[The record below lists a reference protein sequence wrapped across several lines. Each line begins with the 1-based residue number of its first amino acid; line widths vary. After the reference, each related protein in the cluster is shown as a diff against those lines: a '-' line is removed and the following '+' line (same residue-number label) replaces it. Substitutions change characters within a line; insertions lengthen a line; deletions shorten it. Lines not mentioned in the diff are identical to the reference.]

1 MENPNA
7 YIKVNYMEP
16 GMMVG
21 VVFGATFI
29 GMGAM
34 FTLIILGAPV
44 WLTVAVFVGVITLII
59 FSLLYTGEFW
69 LYNDRLEQKLT
80 PKLPLVLKPKQ
91 TVFYWR
97 DLESYLLDSE
107 LSRSRGERKYIKL
120 YFINPP
126 RTVAFNEGNDAESRE
141 QFLAFADK
149 FIALLETKETSSSD
163 QSVNTIGESP
173 TTVENT
179 TASAEFLKP
188 RPVVEKPIKAR
199 ARKGFYDTIWAKL
212 LTVVFLVCT
221 ATITALYFFP
231 EAFGISSLSGR
242 NSWRLWAV
250 LIPGTLYMVG
260 RTFRAKK
267 KP

>member
-16 GMMVG
+16 GMMAG
-21 VVFGATFI
+21 VVFGATFA

-34 FTLIILGAPV
+34 FTLIMLGAPV
-44 WLTVAVFVGVITLII
+44 WLTVIVFIGIITLII

-80 PKLPLVLKPKQ
+80 PKLPLALKPKQ
-91 TVFYWR
+91 AVFYWR

-107 LSRSRGERKYIKL
+107 LSRSSGERKYIKL

-141 QFLAFADK
+141 QFAAFADK
-149 FIALLETKETSSSD
+149 FIALLETKETSSGD
-163 QSVNTIGESP
+163 QSVNTIDESP
-173 TTVENT
+173 KTIENT
-179 TASAEFLKP
+179 AASVEFI
-188 RPVVEKPIKAR
+188 KPIKAR

-212 LTVVFLVCT
+212 LTIVFLVCT

-231 EAFGISSLSGR
+231 ETFGISSLSGI
-242 NSWRLWAV
+242 NSWRLWAII
-250 LIPGTLYMVG
+250 IPGTLYMMS
-260 RTFRAKK
+260 RTFWTKK

>member
-16 GMMVG
+16 GMMAG
-21 VVFGATFI
+21 VVFGATFA
-29 GMGAM
+29 GLGAM

-44 WLTVAVFVGVITLII
+44 WLTVIVFIGIIALII

-80 PKLPLVLKPKQ
+80 PKLPLALKPKQ
-91 TVFYWR
+91 AVFYWR
-97 DLESYLLDSE
+97 DLESCLLDSE
-107 LSRSRGERKYIKL
+107 LSRSSGERKYIKL

-141 QFLAFADK
+141 RFAAFADK
-149 FIALLETKETSSSD
+149 FIALLDTEKTSGND
-163 QSVNTIGESP
+163 QSVNTVIESAP
-173 TTVENT
+173 TTEN
-179 TASAEFLKP
+179 AEANNAYVKQQ
-188 RPVVEKPIKAR
+188 PVVEKPIKAR
-199 ARKGFYDTIWAKL
+199 ARKGFYNTIWAKL

-231 EAFGISSLSGR
+231 ETFGISSLSGR
-242 NSWRLWAV
+242 NSWRLWAII
-250 LIPGTLYMVG
+250 IPGTLYMMS
-260 RTFRAKK
+260 RTFWAKK

>member
-1 MENPNA
+1 MEKPNA
-7 YIKVNYMEP
+7 YLKVNYMEP
-16 GMMVG
+16 GIMVG
-21 VVFGATFI
+21 VVFGAVFM

-34 FTLIILGAPV
+34 FTLILLGAPV
-44 WLTVAVFVGVITLII
+44 WLTVAVFVGVIALII

-91 TVFYWR
+91 AVFYWR

-120 YFINPP
+120 YFVNPV
-126 RTVAFNEGNDAESRE
+126 RIVAFNEGNDAESRE

-149 FIALLETKETSSSD
+149 FIALLDTKETSSND
-163 QSVNTIGESP
+163 QSVKSIVESP
-173 TTVENT
+173 A
-179 TASAEFLKP
+179 TAEKTAVSTDFEKEQS
-188 RPVVEKPIKAR
+188 VVEKPIKAR

-212 LTVVFLVCT
+212 LTVAFLVCT
-221 ATITALYFFP
+221 ATIMALYFFP
-231 EAFGISSLSGR
+231 ETFGISSLNGR
-242 NSWRLWAV
+242 NSWRLWAI
-250 LIPGTLYMVG
+250 LIPGTLYMMS
-260 RTFRAKK
+260 RTFWAKK